1 MRGFNPSRLVVARKR
16 RGFTKK
22 RLADGAGIST
32 RILTDYER
40 AMFEPTEATL
50 ERIADVLGFPVAF
63 FVGPDVEEPQIDA
76 TSFRALSR
84 LTARQRDQALGSATL
99 ALDLS
104 RWVDQRYSLPT
115 TDVPTLQ
122 GIDSETAAEAVRREW
137 GLGERPVRN
146 MVHLLEAHGARV
158 FSLAEECVE
167 VDAFSFRQRGVPHV
181 FLNTMKSAERS
192 RMDAAHELG
201 HLVLHW
207 GHEMPRGREA
217 EQEAQRFGSAFLMP
231 RDSVLAEAPRG
242 GQLSQLVKAKRRWGV
257 SVIALAYR
265 MHALGLL
272 SDWQYRASLIE
283 VGEKGYRREEPNPT
297 PQRETSQV
305 LAKVFDDLRRSGL
318 TKADVAADLRI
329 PVEELNKIVF
339 GLVLTP
345 VDGNGNMNADQAR
358 GRPDLRLVKPLT
370 LEGHS

>member
-1 MRGFNPSRLVVARKR
+1 MPGFNPSRLVVARKR

-22 RLADGAGIST
+22 RLADSAGIST

-50 ERIADVLGFPVAF
+50 ERIADVLDFPVAF
-63 FVGPDVEEPQIDA
+63 FGASEIDEPQIEA

-104 RWVDQRYSLPT
+104 RWIDEWFALPT
-115 TDVPTLQ
+115 PDIPTLQ
-122 GIDSETAAEAVRREW
+122 GVDPETAADALRREW

-146 MVHLLEAHGARV
+146 VVNLLEAHGVRV
-158 FSLAEECVE
+158 FSLAEECAE

-207 GHEMPRGREA
+207 GHEIPRGREA
-217 EQEAQRFGSAFLMP
+217 EQEAQQFGSAFLMP
-231 RDSVLAEAPRG
+231 RGSVLADAPRG
-242 GQLSQLVKAKRRWGV
+242 ARLEQLVKAKRRWGV

-265 MHALGLL
+265 MHVLGLL
-272 SDWQYRASLIE
+272 SDWQYRAVLIE
-283 VGEKGYRREEPNPT
+283 IGEKGYRRDEPSPI

-305 LAKVFDDLRRSGL
+305 LAKVFDELRRSGR
-318 TKADVAADLRI
+318 TRADVAAELHI
-329 PVEELNKIVF
+329 PPEELNKIVF

-345 VDGNGNMNADQAR
+345 LAGDGDVDFNSGQAAD
-358 GRPDLRLVKPLT
+358 RPDLRVVRGGP
-370 LEGHS
+370 SR